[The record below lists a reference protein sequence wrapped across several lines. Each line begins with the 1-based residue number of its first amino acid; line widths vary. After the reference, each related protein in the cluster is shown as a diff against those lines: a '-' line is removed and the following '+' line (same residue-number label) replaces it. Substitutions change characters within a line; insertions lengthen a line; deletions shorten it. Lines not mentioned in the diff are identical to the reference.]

1 MLEDK
6 KLEKTIHFKY
16 LDKVFTM
23 VGKSKNEHIIPYN
36 KY

>member
-6 KLEKTIHFKY
+6 KQEKSIHFKY
-16 LDKVFTM
+16 LDRVFNM
-23 VGKSKNEHIIPYN
+23 VGKSKNEHTIPYN